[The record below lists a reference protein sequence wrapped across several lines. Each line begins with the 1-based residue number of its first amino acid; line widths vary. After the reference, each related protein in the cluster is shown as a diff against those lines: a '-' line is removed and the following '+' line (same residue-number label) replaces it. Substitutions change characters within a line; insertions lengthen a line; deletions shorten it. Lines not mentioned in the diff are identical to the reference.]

1 MWATPCKRKAKPEA
15 QLGDSET
22 ESKEPR
28 SVVAIRTNPSS
39 IHSIIDYRGYSNY
52 PPQKQ
57 APTIFAKA
65 AFFIFKW
72 KSVLRPH
79 DAIPTLL
86 ESAVEKKWAKSVVIS
101 QIIRKFVVKIVG
113 KYMAT
118 QNKMTPEEEDKLI
131 QEAYQDL
138 LNGYLSSNHRKK
150 VEIIDKAFKFACEAH
165 KGVRRRSG
173 EPYILHPITVAR
185 IVSQEIGLG
194 STSICAALLHDV
206 VEDTEYTT
214 EDIEAMFG
222 KKIAQIVDG
231 LTKISG
237 GIFGAHASAQAENFR
252 KLLLTMSD
260 DIRVV
265 LIKMADRLH
274 NMRTLQSMPPAK
286 QYKIAGETL
295 YIYAPLAHRLGLFAI
310 KTELEDLSFK
320 YEHPD
325 DYAAI
330 EEQIVANA
338 PRNEEIFSRF
348 ATPINERLK
357 KMGLKFEFKARIKS
371 HYSIWKKMET
381 KHIPFSQVYDYYAAR
396 IVFECDNEADEKRIC
411 LNIYSEIT
419 DLYSM
424 HPDRL
429 RDWISN
435 PKANGYRALHV
446 TVMGPD
452 GNWVEVQIRSRRMDD
467 IAERGFAAH
476 WKYKIGEGEE
486 ESELAAWLQTIED
499 ILKNPES
506 NAIDFLDTIK
516 LNLFA
521 SEIVVFTPK
530 GELITLPKDAS
541 VLDLA
546 FHLHT
551 ELGTHCI
558 AGKINHKL
566 VPISHKLASGDQV
579 EVLTSRSQ
587 QPKAEWDKFLVTAKG
602 KTRLRAALRHD
613 RRAIISKGEAMLK
626 AFLQENE
633 VEASSVNINRIIS
646 AEHLKNRDELYLMIG
661 NNEIALSQSL
671 VKIFKPASR
680 GLLDRLM
687 NPFGNRHSNSN
698 ADNEVVANE
707 GKIDTKKVYELR
719 TVDGKSNY
727 RIADCCNP
735 IPGDTVIGFVTD
747 DNEVVV
753 HKMDCEQATRLKS
766 SFGGRIV
773 QTQWETKAKKFNV
786 TISLEGIDRQG
797 ILQEIIYLI
806 STNLSL
812 NMRRLNITAD
822 DGVFHCELEAMVDD
836 TDVVTQLCK
845 RLKKVKG
852 VSQAVRVR

>member
-1 MWATPCKRKAKPEA
+1 M
-15 QLGDSET
+15 
-22 ESKEPR
+22 KEPCR
-28 SVVAIRTNPSS
+28 LI
-39 IHSIIDYRGYSNY
+39 
-52 PPQKQ
+52 
-57 APTIFAKA
+57 
-65 AFFIFKW
+65 
-72 KSVLRPH
+72 
-79 DAIPTLL
+79 
-86 ESAVEKKWAKSVVIS
+86 EKKWAKSVVIS
-101 QIIRKFVVKIVG
+101 QIIRKFVVKMIG

-348 ATPINERLK
+348 AAPINERLK

-687 NPFGNRHSNSN
+687 NPFGNRHSNIN